1 MLHFVMHLAKVSF
14 ELLSYCKLLL
24 CCCVV
29 VLNTYA
35 GYISASIFIVF
46 SLYAGMDT
54 ESFDGGHMESLIPKR
69 RSLKSWLELSEGVR
83 NHLATKVTIQGL
95 DDRHMMMPIAYEH
108 ETASQC
114 INVH

>member
-1 MLHFVMHLAKVSF
+1 MLRSI
-14 ELLSYCKLLL
+14 
-24 CCCVV
+24 
-29 VLNTYA
+29 LNTYA
-35 GYISASIFIVF
+35 GYRIASIFIVSFF
-46 SLYAGMDT
+46 SFLYVGMDT

-69 RSLKSWLELSEGVR
+69 RTLKSWLELSEGVR

>member
-1 MLHFVMHLAKVSF
+1 MFLKNCGRPSVYKQIQQHDSVSSRLFLVYLSMHF
-14 ELLSYCKLLL
+14 
-24 CCCVV
+24 
-29 VLNTYA
+29 
-35 GYISASIFIVF
+35 SIT
-46 SLYAGMDT
+46 GMDT
-54 ESFDGGHMESLIPKR
+54 ESFDSGHMESLIPKR

-95 DDRHMMMPIAYEH
+95 DHRHMNAAMPIAYEH

>member
-1 MLHFVMHLAKVSF
+1 
-14 ELLSYCKLLL
+14 
-24 CCCVV
+24 
-29 VLNTYA
+29 
-35 GYISASIFIVF
+35 
-46 SLYAGMDT
+46 
-54 ESFDGGHMESLIPKR
+54 MESLIPKR

-95 DDRHMMMPIAYEH
+95 DDRHMMMMPIAYEH